1 MFTFL
6 LIALFSA
13 VLLFLAVEFLSRL
26 YLRAAPYHVL
36 RPNLTHTIAP
46 NPEILPTLEPL
57 VRYRTNKMGERGIAL
72 PESSDYHKVL
82 CLGGS
87 AFECLFLDQENSI
100 CGNLQQQLGDL
111 QCFQGKPVHVGNISR
126 SRVGVRTE
134 KLMLDKA
141 LPNYSHVD
149 VMVLQAGASDM
160 VSWLEAGADPEGVL
174 GYKGVDE
181 AFDAH
186 PELNFGFSYEG
197 LAIRKIMGRWKS
209 TRPRH
214 FAKAGRRYRE
224 VRDMRANATTT
235 IDDVPTME
243 GFLKHVRQGFN
254 ELIDSSEAPGRTVI
268 VARQPWFEKDKFT
281 DEELATFWHG
291 AVGNSF
297 RKHSDTFYSARVLCE
312 VMSAIDKVV
321 AEVCVERGVRSLD
334 LKNLIPPT
342 LEYYYDQIHL
352 TTAGSALVATAIAE
366 AIELERG
373 TGAANNS
380 ANTVSSSQ
388 NRPAA

>member
-1 MFTFL
+1 MFTIL
-6 LIALFSA
+6 LVALFGA
-13 VLLFLAVEFLSRL
+13 ILLFFAAEFLSRI

-36 RPNLTHTIAP
+36 RPNLQHTIAP

-57 VRYRTNKMGERGIAL
+57 INYRTNKMGERGIAL
-72 PESSDYHKVL
+72 PATNDYHKVL

-87 AFECLFLDQENSI
+87 AFECLFLDQQTSI
-100 CGNLQQQLGDL
+100 CGKLQSQLGEL
-111 QCFQGKPVHVGNISR
+111 QCFQDKPVHVGNISR

-134 KLMLDKA
+134 KMMLDKA

-149 VMVLQAGASDM
+149 VVVLQAGASDM
-160 VSWLEAGADPEGVL
+160 VSWLEAGAEPEGAL
-174 GYKGVDE
+174 DQKGVDD

-209 TRPRH
+209 TRPKH

-235 IDDVPTME
+235 IDEVPNME
-243 GFLKHVRQGFN
+243 GFLKHIRQGFN

-268 VARQPWFEKDKFT
+268 VTRQPWFEKEHFS

-321 AEVCVERGVRSLD
+321 AEVCVERGVRSID
-334 LKNLIPPT
+334 LKNLIPAT

-352 TTAGSALVATAIAE
+352 TKAGSAIVATAVAE

-373 TGAANNS
+373 SMA
-380 ANTVSSSQ
+380 VSSPTNTATKNQ